1 MYIPANSWR
10 RLYEVDFAA
19 QPTINPLTNGAH
31 VIAGKTWTFENAA
44 NGTSQAL
51 LNGTGIQFVTLG
63 GPYHYG
69 DGLRTAPLIRVDL
82 TDLVGPVEFAM
93 IEALRLRTQI
103 LVQNATEDGELGKMG
118 LEYQNDPDDFNLL
131 PGRGWPVAPGED
143 HVGIQDQLSD
153 SGGISTRN
161 SVPSPSNDDVVELIW
176 RPEGWVHDC
185 RSSLF
190 SGGFPQSSD
199 YVFSSMALFGVNV
212 VASQGSRQLRVVFD
226 AQPTDAVGSAT
237 FTFTRLQI
245 DARIRP

>member
-1 MYIPANSWR
+1 MHIPANSWR

-19 QPTINPLTNGAH
+19 QPTISPLSNGNH
-31 VIAGKTWTFENAA
+31 VIDGKTWTFENAA
-44 NGTSQAL
+44 NGTSQDL
-51 LNGTGIQFVTLG
+51 INGTGIVFATLG

-82 TDLVGPVEFAM
+82 EDLIGPVEFATL
-93 IEALRLRTQI
+93 EALRLRTRI
-103 LVQNATEDGELGKMG
+103 LVQNANEDGEFGKMG
-118 LEYQNDPDDFNLL
+118 LEYQNNPAHFNLL

-161 SVPSPSNDDVVELIW
+161 AVPNPSNNDVVELIW
-176 RPEGWVHDC
+176 RPEGWAHDC

-190 SGGFPQSSD
+190 AGGFPQVSS
-199 YVFSSMALFGVNV
+199 YVFSSMALFGTNV
-212 VASQGSRQLRVVFD
+212 VVNQGARQLRVALD
-226 AQPTDAVGSAT
+226 AQPTDAASSAT